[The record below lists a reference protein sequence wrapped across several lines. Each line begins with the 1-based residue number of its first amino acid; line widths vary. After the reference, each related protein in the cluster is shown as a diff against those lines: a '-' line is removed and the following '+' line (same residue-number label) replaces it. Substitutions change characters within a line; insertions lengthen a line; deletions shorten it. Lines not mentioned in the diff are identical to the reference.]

1 MTDMTGQSLSRAYE
15 LIEADQLR
23 EARAILEPLI
33 ETDRDNP
40 DVWWLY
46 AHAVDDAD
54 DARVALTNVLRLAP
68 EYPGAGALMND
79 LERVYGTAAVPRSA
93 SADDRLEED
102 EFDLDLE
109 EGTVTETDASAN
121 QRRAVILRLL
131 LVAATVVL
139 IIVAFLVLRP
149 FLVADEPEEDPTP
162 TAEELVEEPTFAPG
176 IGLLPEETD
185 EPDLIEI
192 ELDNGLEP
200 QVVTTIIDALDGF
213 ELARGVGEFRDTNL
227 GETLLFAVCSE
238 RGEGLRGT
246 LAEIMPILAENA
258 LSVVDDIDAI
268 GVELVDCDTDTVINV
283 IAVNL
288 EDAIAFSG
296 GELTDT
302 EFRSRWLAAG

>member
-1 MTDMTGQSLSRAYE
+1 
-15 LIEADQLR
+15 
-23 EARAILEPLI
+23 
-33 ETDRDNP
+33 
-40 DVWWLY
+40 
-46 AHAVDDAD
+46 
-54 DARVALTNVLRLAP
+54 
-68 EYPGAGALMND
+68 MND

-268 GVELVDCDTDTVINV
+268 GVELIDCDTDTVINV